1 VNDPRD
7 LLRSYLRQ
15 RQELGEEELVLDRL
29 SPSEL
34 HALLADAAPAV
45 GRISAERT
53 AADRGPSIERDGAA
67 PPIERTPA
75 AERPSAPLSR
85 VDVALPPFSAEPDV
99 HVRAGAPVPGTTDA
113 PPSPRAPAAYVSAE
127 EISSLPVLAQVREIA
142 LGCPRCGLA
151 KTRKHVVFGEGRE
164 TADVMVVGEAP
175 GQEEDRSGRPFVG
188 RAGKLLDLLLLSSGF
203 SRDDVYI
210 CNVLKCRPPQ
220 NRNPQPDEVDACS
233 PYLVRQVELVQ
244 PRVILAFGAFAAQTL
259 LGTDITIGKLRGRAH
274 QYRGV
279 PLVPTYHPAACL
291 RHPAWVRSVWEDLQR
306 ARDVL
311 DAV

>member
-1 VNDPRD
+1 VSDPRD
-7 LLRSYLRQ
+7 LLRAYLRQ

-34 HALLADAAPAV
+34 HALLSIGAPAPVAPRAERSSAAERAPAV
-45 GRISAERT
+45 DRER
-53 AADRGPSIERDGAA
+53 AA
-67 PPIERTPA
+67 PP
-75 AERPSAPLSR
+75 AERAPADLSR
-85 VDVALPPFSAEPDV
+85 VDAAPPPPFPGEPEV
-99 HVRAGAPVPGTTDA
+99 HVRAGAPVPGTTAA

-127 EISSLPVLAQVREIA
+127 EISSLPVLGQVREIA

-151 KTRKHVVFGEGRE
+151 KTRTHVVFGEGRE

-203 SRDDVYI
+203 ARDDVYI

-233 PYLVRQVELVQ
+233 PYLLRQVELVQ
-244 PRVILAFGAFAAQTL
+244 PRVILAFGTFAAQTL
-259 LGTDITIGKLRGRAH
+259 LGTDVSIGKLRGRTH
-274 QYRGV
+274 RYRGV

>member
-1 VNDPRD
+1 V
-7 LLRSYLRQ
+7 
-15 RQELGEEELVLDRL
+15 E
-29 SPSEL
+29 
-34 HALLADAAPAV
+34 
-45 GRISAERT
+45 
-53 AADRGPSIERDGAA
+53 
-67 PPIERTPA
+67 A
-75 AERPSAPLSR
+75 AEPRAAAVEAPVPGVVETHR
-85 VDVALPPFSAEPDV
+85 
-99 HVRAGAPVPGTTDA
+99 RAGAPVPGTTSH
-113 PPSPRAPAAYVSAE
+113 PPSPLAPARYASAE
-127 EISSLPVLAQVREIA
+127 EIAGLPVLNAVREIA

-151 KTRKHVVFGEGRE
+151 KTRTHVVFGEGSE

-188 RAGKLLDLLLLSSGF
+188 RAGQLLDLLLLSSGF
-203 SRDDVYI
+203 QRADVYV

-233 PYLVRQVELVQ
+233 PYLVRQVELVK

-259 LGTDITIGKLRGRAH
+259 LGTDITIGKLRGRTH
-274 QYRGV
+274 QYRGI

-311 DAV
+311 EAA

>member
-1 VNDPRD
+1 MSDPRD
-7 LLRSYLRQ
+7 LLRAYLRQ

-29 SPSEL
+29 SPTEL
-34 HALLADAAPAV
+34 HALLAGAPGVITRSPAADRPPSV
-45 GRISAERT
+45 DRERTAERT
-53 AADRGPSIERDGAA
+53 SQPVEPPPSPPGRMAAA
-67 PPIERTPA
+67 PP
-75 AERPSAPLSR
+75 
-85 VDVALPPFSAEPDV
+85 PPFPGEPDV
-99 HVRAGAPVPGTTDA
+99 HVRGDAPVPGTTDA

-233 PYLVRQVELVQ
+233 PYLLRQLELVQ
-244 PRVILAFGAFAAQTL
+244 PRVILAFGTFAAQTL
-259 LGTDITIGKLRGRAH
+259 LGTDTPIGKLRGRTH
-274 QYRGV
+274 RYRGV

>member
-1 VNDPRD
+1 MNDPRE

-15 RQELGEEELVLDRL
+15 RQELGDEELVLDRL

-34 HALLADAAPAV
+34 HALLSAPAAIRRTLAPDRPPAERASSV
-45 GRISAERT
+45 DRERVAERT
-53 AADRGPSIERDGAA
+53 SQPVEPPPSPPGRMEAA
-67 PPIERTPA
+67 PP
-75 AERPSAPLSR
+75 
-85 VDVALPPFSAEPDV
+85 PPFPAPPGV

-142 LGCPRCGLA
+142 LGCPRCALA
-151 KTRKHVVFGEGRE
+151 KTRTHVVFGEGRE

-203 SRDDVYI
+203 ARDDVYI

-233 PYLVRQVELVQ
+233 PYLLRQVELVQ
-244 PRVILAFGAFAAQTL
+244 PRVILAFGTFAAQTL
-259 LGTDITIGKLRGRAH
+259 LGTDISIGKLRGRTH